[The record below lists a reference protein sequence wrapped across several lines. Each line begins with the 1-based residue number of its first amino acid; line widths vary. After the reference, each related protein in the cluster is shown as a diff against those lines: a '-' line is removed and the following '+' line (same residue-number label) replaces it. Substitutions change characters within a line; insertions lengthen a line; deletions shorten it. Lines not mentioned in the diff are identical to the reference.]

1 VDEADYTVGGLAQAN
16 YGARELLSVDGGA
29 AARRRR

>member
-1 VDEADYTVGGLAQAN
+1 VDEADYTVGALLQAN
-16 YGARELLSVDGGA
+16 YGARESLRVDGGA